1 MSTPEGPETPVT
13 GDTGHT
19 GHGDRAGANGHT
31 GANGHNG
38 ARQDG
43 GAQGGGRHEG
53 GLSVREQIE
62 RYQKSFIAV
71 VAMILVAA
79 GVGGYI
85 LAHQN
90 LKLPSWVP
98 VLGKEWFVLK
108 GEFQTAAAVAPGQ
121 GQAVTIAGAKIGE
134 VQNVELHNGVAIVTM
149 KVTPKY
155 AHFYHNATMLLRPK
169 TQLKDM
175 TVEVDPG
182 SPSSG
187 RLRSGET
194 IPLAQTA
201 PDGNFEE
208 FLDSLDAESRDY
220 LQELLAGAGEGLK
233 GNGRA
238 LSAALKR
245 FDPLARDA
253 ELISHELHT
262 RNYDIAHAIHNFK
275 LFMQALGGKDAQLA
289 DLIKSSNTV
298 FKVFA
303 EQNQNVQST
312 LKLLPGALAKT
323 EQGLGK
329 LATAF
334 DQVGPAL
341 HELRPFASSLA
352 PAEEALIPSFKTTT
366 PIFKND
372 IRPFAREILPTIDS
386 LAPSTKD
393 LAASFPKLA
402 SSFGVLNELFNEIAY
417 NPGKNLGGFLFFMT
431 WDAHN
436 FNSVVS
442 SADAHGPLGRALL
455 YLNCNV
461 LPLLKSV
468 SSINPTV
475 NILVGLLNPP
485 SGAECQRFG
494 LTGGSA
500 TAVKATAASA
510 RAGSGAG
517 GPFSS
522 LGAPAFGTAGAGG
535 SAGARGNAGAKVSAG
550 ARASRRARGSGGGKG

>member
-1 MSTPEGPETPVT
+1 
-13 GDTGHT
+13 
-19 GHGDRAGANGHT
+19 
-31 GANGHNG
+31 
-38 ARQDG
+38 
-43 GAQGGGRHEG
+43 
-53 GLSVREQIE
+53 
-62 RYQKSFIAV
+62 
-71 VAMILVAA
+71 MILIAA

-90 LKLPSWVP
+90 LKLPGWVP

-108 GEFQTAAAVAPGQ
+108 GEFQTASAVTPGQ

-134 VQNVELHNGVAIVTM
+134 VANVDLRNGVAIVTM
-149 KVTPKY
+149 NVTPKY
-155 AHFYHNATMLLRPK
+155 ARIYRDATMLLRPK

-175 TVEVDPG
+175 TIEVDPG
-182 SPSSG
+182 SPASG
-187 RLRSGET
+187 KLHSGET
-194 IPLAQTA
+194 IPQSQTA

-208 FLDSLDAESRDY
+208 FLNSLDTESRAY

-245 FDPLARDA
+245 FDPATRDA
-253 ELISHELHT
+253 ELISHELQT
-262 RNYDIAHAIHNFK
+262 RNRDIAQAIHNFK
-275 LFMQALGGKDAQLA
+275 LFMGALGEKNTQLA
-289 DLIKSSNTV
+289 DLVKSSNTV

-303 EQNQNVQST
+303 EQDQNVQST
-312 LKLLPGALAKT
+312 LKLLPGALTKT

-341 HELRPFASSLA
+341 KELRPFAHSLA
-352 PAEEALIPSFKTTT
+352 PAEEALQSSFKATT
-366 PIFKND
+366 PIFRND
-372 IRPFAREILPTIDS
+372 IRPFAREILPTVDQ
-386 LAPSTKD
+386 LAPSTKGA
-393 LAASFPKLA
+393 AASFPKLA
-402 SSFGVLNELFNEIAY
+402 SSFSVLNELFNEIAY

-442 SADAHGPLGRALL
+442 SADAHGPLGRTLL
-455 YLNCNV
+455 YLNCEV

-468 SSINPTV
+468 SSINQTV

-494 LTGGSA
+494 LTSTSTGAGA
-500 TAVKATAASA
+500 TTAVKASAAAA
-510 RAGSGAG
+510 RTGSGASAKKG
-517 GPFSS
+517 LFSDLS
-522 LGAPAFGTAGAGG
+522 APVFGAGAAKTARGGAGG
-535 SAGARGNAGAKVSAG
+535 KD
-550 ARASRRARGSGGGKG
+550 